1 MKQLKDFITMK
12 ENIRN
17 RQISFDLKK
26 RELKK
31 NNIDVEDLLKIS
43 IKKIN
48 KKSK

>member
-1 MKQLKDFITMK
+1 MK

-31 NNIDVEDLLKIS
+31 YKLDINDLLNLK
-43 IKKIN
+43 IKKPS
-48 KKSK
+48 KK